1 MVPWSALL
9 SVTGGSLG
17 SVGQLLLQDKEVF
30 IPKAK
35 AVSADSTLDK
45 YKGKKKNHFPESQG
59 TNIRVQWLHTNNIT
73 LKSAR
78 TGL

>member
-1 MVPWSALL
+1 ML

-30 IPKAK
+30 IPKAR

-45 YKGKKKNHFPESQG
+45 YKGKKKITFLKVRGQTSESNGYIQ
-59 TNIRVQWLHTNNIT
+59 IT
-73 LKSAR
+73 SP
-78 TGL
+78 